1 MSPMQTQPKDS
12 ATILAFE
19 RQQATFLLK
28 VHKIKVKRAFI
39 LQSCLWK
46 RWADAPRTGPNRSRG
61 FASLQPGSVSAEPA
75 VTVKI
80 PDPVKGS

>member
-19 RQQATFLLK
+19 RQQATFLLQ
-28 VHKIKVKRAFI
+28 VHKVLVRGPSFCRA
-39 LQSCLWK
+39 
-46 RWADAPRTGPNRSRG
+46 
-61 FASLQPGSVSAEPA
+61 ASENGEQTLPERVPTAAGVSLPLPPGSVSAEPA